1 MARRN
6 TRLVFFLVAAIAGP
20 AAAQELNVYDDH
32 DVWLIESSAQ
42 NSLEY
47 ARTNQTSVWENPDTG
62 SSGAITPIQTYQNAD
77 GQYCREYRQTVTIGG
92 REAQAYGTACRMP
105 DGTWQVVSDKPA
117 DAPSPAVVY
126 QERVVVEPVYAPAP
140 PYYSRWDP
148 ILYTTYAAVL
158 PLALDIGLSYW
169 DDYYWRGYNGRYYR
183 GGYYSGGHYRG
194 GHYRGGHRG
203 AYYRGGHYRG
213 GHRGAYYRGGRRGG
227 SWRGGHSGGGRAV
240 AHRGG
245 GRGGGRAVAH
255 RGGGRGGR
263 RR

>member
-6 TRLVFFLVAAIAGP
+6 ARLVFFLVAAIAGP
-20 AAAQELNVYDDH
+20 AAAQDLNVYDDQ
-32 DVWLIESSAQ
+32 DLWLIENSAQ

-47 ARTNQTSVWENPDTG
+47 AKTNQTSVWENPDNG
-62 SSGAITPIQTYQNAD
+62 NSGAITPIQTYQNAD
-77 GQYCREYRQTVTIGG
+77 GQYCREYQQTVTIGG
-92 REAQAYGTACRMP
+92 QEVQAYGTACRMP
-105 DGTWQVVSDKPA
+105 DGTWQVVSDEPA
-117 DAPSPAVVY
+117 NPPSPAVVY

-158 PLALDIGLSYW
+158 PFALDIGLSYW
-169 DDYYWRGYNGRYYR
+169 DDYYWRGHHGHHYRGGPWRGYNGRY
-183 GGYYSGGHYRG
+183 
-194 GHYRGGHRG
+194 
-203 AYYRGGHYRG
+203 YRG

-227 SWRGGHSGGGRAV
+227 SWRGGHSGGGR
-240 AHRGG
+240 
-245 GRGGGRAVAH
+245 GGGRAVAH